1 MSRLLFQLVGK
12 IRPKVMCVGVGR
24 PCVRGGGRIPTGASR
39 REASTLGVRPR
50 NDTALAGVRE
60 NALIKPLDFVQ
71 NHDFFREILL
81 TLAPAYAIIS
91 NCAGIAREVLLCVDR
106 R

>member
-1 MSRLLFQLVGK
+1 MPTQWSEAEQVPLGCIAPHGK
-12 IRPKVMCVGVGR
+12 SI
-24 PCVRGGGRIPTGASR
+24 
-39 REASTLGVRPR
+39 RPR
-50 NDTALAGVRE
+50 NDTTLAGVRE